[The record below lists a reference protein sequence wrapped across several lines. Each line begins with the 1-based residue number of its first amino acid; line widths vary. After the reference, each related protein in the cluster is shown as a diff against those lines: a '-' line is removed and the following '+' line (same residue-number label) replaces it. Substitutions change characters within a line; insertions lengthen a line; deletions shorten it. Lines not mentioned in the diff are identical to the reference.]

1 MFYATYVLHLRA
13 RYIMTNKSPGLGPTP
28 AHTPAF
34 IIHEYERPK
43 REGVGRGEI
52 KTEKKNVS
60 SFQYKK
66 DEVLRR
72 LFFLIMRHTI
82 ERQCNDK
89 KN

>member
-28 AHTPAF
+28 AQTPAF

-52 KTEKKNVS
+52 KTEKKLS

-72 LFFLIMRHTI
+72 LFLLLL
-82 ERQCNDK
+82 
-89 KN
+89 